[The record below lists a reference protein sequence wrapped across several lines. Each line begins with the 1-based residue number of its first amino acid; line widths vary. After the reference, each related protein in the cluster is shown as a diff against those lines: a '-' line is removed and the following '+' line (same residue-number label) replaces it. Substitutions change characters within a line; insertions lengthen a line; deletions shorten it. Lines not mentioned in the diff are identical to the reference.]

1 MNVIGNLEKEEVE
14 EEKKK
19 QDSPLNP
26 ISPDE
31 DYANDPKSGVKPPRT
46 PTSAR
51 APLINVSIY
60 PAGLPASAH
69 NVRSIRSN

>member
-14 EEKKK
+14 EEGKKK

-31 DYANDPKSGVKPPRT
+31 DYANDPEERSET
-46 PTSAR
+46 
-51 APLINVSIY
+51 
-60 PAGLPASAH
+60 ASH
-69 NVRSIRSN
+69 SNFGEGSFN